1 MEKINV
7 NIFGDNYPLRVESRE
22 STEQAAF
29 EVDEIMQQF
38 AGKAPDLEVKK
49 FAVLA
54 AIHFAEKKMNLHHG
68 FHQWRKKLIDLIF
81 FLSKIRSNRLHWK

>member
-22 STEQAAF
+22 STEQAAY

-54 AIHFAEKKMNLHHG
+54 AIHFAEKKNELVAKLSSMEKKIDQLNL
-68 FHQWRKKLIDLIF
+68 
-81 FLSKIRSNRLHWK
+81 FLEQNSF

>member
-7 NIFGDNYPLRVESRE
+7 NIFGDSYPLRVESRE
-22 STEQAAF
+22 ATERAAK
-29 EVDEIMQQF
+29 EVDDIMQQF

-54 AIHFAEKKMNLHHG
+54 AIHFAEKKNELEAELSAMEKKIACVNEFLGQNLH
-68 FHQWRKKLIDLIF
+68 
-81 FLSKIRSNRLHWK
+81 

>member
-54 AIHFAEKKMNLHHG
+54 AIHFAEKKNELMVKLSSMEKKIDQLNL
-68 FHQWRKKLIDLIF
+68 
-81 FLSKIRSNRLHWK
+81 FLEQNSF

>member
-38 AGKAPDLEVKK
+38 SGKAPDLEVKK

-54 AIHFAEKKMNLHHG
+54 AIHFAEKKNELAARLSSMEKKIERLNL
-68 FHQWRKKLIDLIF
+68 
-81 FLSKIRSNRLHWK
+81 FLEQNSF

>member
-7 NIFGDNYPLRVESRE
+7 TIFGDRYPLRVEDRE
-22 STEQAAF
+22 STEQAAC

-38 AGKAPDLEVKK
+38 AGKAPDLEEKK

-54 AIHFAEKKMNLHHG
+54 AIHFAEKKMN
-68 FHQWRKKLIDLIF
+68 
-81 FLSKIRSNRLHWK
+81 

>member
-7 NIFGDNYPLRVESRE
+7 NIFGDSYPLRVESRE

-54 AIHFAEKKMNLHHG
+54 AIHFAEKKNELTARLSSVEKKIARLNL
-68 FHQWRKKLIDLIF
+68 
-81 FLSKIRSNRLHWK
+81 FLEQNSL

>member
-1 MEKINV
+1 M
-7 NIFGDNYPLRVESRE
+7 NIFGDSYPLRVESRD
-22 STEQAAF
+22 STEQAAL

-54 AIHFAEKKMNLHHG
+54 AIHFAEKKNELTVRLSSMEKKIDQLNL
-68 FHQWRKKLIDLIF
+68 
-81 FLSKIRSNRLHWK
+81 FLEQNLF

>member
-7 NIFGDNYPLRVESRE
+7 NIFGDSYPLRVESRD
-22 STEQAAF
+22 STEQAAL

-54 AIHFAEKKMNLHHG
+54 AIHFAEKKNELTVRLSSMEKKIDQLNL
-68 FHQWRKKLIDLIF
+68 
-81 FLSKIRSNRLHWK
+81 FLEQNLF

>member
-7 NIFGDNYPLRVESRE
+7 NIFGDSYPLRVESRE
-22 STEQAAF
+22 ATEQAAM
-29 EVDEIMQQF
+29 EVDDIMQQF

-54 AIHFAEKKMNLHHG
+54 AVHFAEKKNELVQRLRSMEEKIARLN
-68 FHQWRKKLIDLIF
+68 D
-81 FLSKIRSNRLHWK
+81 FLEQNSG